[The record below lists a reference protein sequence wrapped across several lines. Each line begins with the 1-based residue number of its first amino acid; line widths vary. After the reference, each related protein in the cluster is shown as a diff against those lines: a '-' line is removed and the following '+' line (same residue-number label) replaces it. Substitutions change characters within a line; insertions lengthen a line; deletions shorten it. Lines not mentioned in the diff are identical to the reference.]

1 MVLFRAIIGLCLL
14 AALGLVIRRWQRSGW
29 RRASAARVWN
39 EILWTLFPIA
49 ILAILAW
56 RYGA

>member
-1 MVLFRAIIGLCLL
+1 VFAGGSGLGDPPL
-14 AALGLVIRRWQRSGW
+14 AAQRMA
-29 RRASAARVWN
+29 RVSAARAWN